1 MRFSKTASYMMLF
14 AAMAGVPLMEFVHDA
29 ARFPYFVIDGPSGV
43 PASTFVN
50 SWMVIPSE
58 FAMAAILA
66 AGTLMTIFVY
76 ILYSLFLKAFG
87 AKL

>member
-1 MRFSKTASYMMLF
+1 
-14 AAMAGVPLMEFVHDA
+14 
-29 ARFPYFVIDGPSGV
+29 VIVGSSGI

-58 FAMAAILA
+58 FAMAAILV
-66 AGTLMTIFVY
+66 AGTLMTVFVY
-76 ILYSLFLKAFG
+76 LLYSLFLKAFG